1 MTYQPKVYRK
11 QGGADLVIA
20 SGGKLDLESGSTMT
34 VAGDVTL
41 SGTLNITGYTRIPYQ
56 TLTTTQTATPITNYG
71 VSVVAISTA
80 AVAAYTLAAP
90 VAAGM
95 LKEIIASPTSAGTC
109 SIYTGSTG
117 LPIIH
122 DTATGNTVTLGATRQ
137 SVTLLSLGTSA
148 WRLLRHYLVPA
159 PAMSNKAT

>member
-1 MTYQPKVYRK
+1 MTYQSKVYRK

-20 SGGKLDLESGSTMT
+20 SGGTVALESGSTMT
-34 VAGDVTL
+34 IAGNVAI
-41 SGTLNITGYTRIPYQ
+41 SGEQNITGYSRIPYQ
-56 TLTTTQTATPITNYG
+56 ALSTTQVATPITNYG
-71 VSVVAISTA
+71 VTVVAISTA
-80 AVAAYTLAAP
+80 AAAAYTLAAP
-90 VAAGM
+90 TAAGM

-109 SIYTGSTG
+109 SVYTGSTG

-148 WRLLRHYLVPA
+148 WRLLRQYLVPA
-159 PAMSNKAT
+159 PSLSNKAT